1 MTKTEFLARTRAD
14 GSCLL
19 WTGSVASNGYGRF
32 KENRK
37 HFAAH
42 RFSFE
47 LHHGRSLRRSDLVC
61 HNCDVRNCV
70 NPDHLFVGTQK
81 DNIADAM
88 RKGRMACQRQG
99 WAGTRKNP
107 LGSMNGLAKLTE
119 ESVHEVRRMRAMG
132 ATQQAIADKF
142 GVSQASISSVLLGK
156 TWSHVL

>member
-1 MTKTEFLARTRAD
+1 M
-14 GSCLL
+14 
-19 WTGSVASNGYGRF
+19 
-32 KENRK
+32 
-37 HFAAH
+37 
-42 RFSFE
+42 
-47 LHHGRSLRRSDLVC
+47 
-61 HNCDVRNCV
+61 